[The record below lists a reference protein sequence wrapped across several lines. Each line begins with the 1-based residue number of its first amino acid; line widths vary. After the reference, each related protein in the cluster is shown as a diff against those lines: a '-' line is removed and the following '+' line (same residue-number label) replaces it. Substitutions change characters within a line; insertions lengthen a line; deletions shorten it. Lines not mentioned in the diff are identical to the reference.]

1 MSASARLSTKSSRLA
16 PLSGS
21 KFTQPVVPNR
31 HKKYFYSLLAKYLA
45 YYVPQAATVIE
56 VGARDGSLLDAL
68 RAHNVRVEAAGLDS
82 PAPSAASADRVI
94 LNGVLHFVPDI
105 QAVLDHVRGRCSSD
119 TRILITY
126 FSSLWKPLLGL
137 ASRLGLADTGSEQN
151 WLAPSD
157 VRNLLQLSGF
167 EIVAESQRVLLPIYI
182 PVISVVLNRWLAPLP
197 GFRMLALSNV
207 IVARLRPAAAPEPL
221 SVSIIVPARN
231 ERGNVEALL
240 KRLPGM
246 GPDDEVIFVEG
257 NSQDGTWEEI
267 QRVVASTNH
276 RSVRAFQQAGRGKG
290 DAVRL
295 GFGEARRDILMILDA
310 DLSVPPEELPK
321 FYRALTSGAGEF
333 VNGSRLVYPMEH
345 RAMRFANMIGN
356 KFFATAFSF
365 LLNQPLKD
373 TLCGTKVLRR
383 RHYQAIADNRAYFG
397 DFDPFGD
404 FDLLFGAARQGLR
417 IVELPIRYRERTYGE
432 TNIQRWKHGWLL
444 LRMTIFAARRMKFL

>member
-1 MSASARLSTKSSRLA
+1 
-16 PLSGS
+16 
-21 KFTQPVVPNR
+21 VPSI
-31 HKKYFYSLLAKYLA
+31 HKKYFYSLLGKYLA
-45 YYVPQAATVIE
+45 YYVPQGATVIE
-56 VGARDGSLLDAL
+56 IGARDGSLQRAL
-68 RAHNVRVEAAGLDS
+68 REHGVRADSVDVAAAGGDGV
-82 PAPSAASADRVI
+82 AGRII

-105 QAVLDHVRGRCSSD
+105 QAVLDQVRARSTSD
-119 TRILITY
+119 TRILLTY
-126 FSSLWKPLLGL
+126 FSSLWKPILAL
-137 ASRLGLADTGSEQN
+137 ASRLGLADTGPQQN

-182 PVISVVLNRWLAPLP
+182 PVVSSVLNRWLAPLP
-197 GFRMLALSNV
+197 GFRLLALSNV
-207 IVARLRPAAAPEPL
+207 IVARLRPAPASPPP
-221 SVSIIVPARN
+221 SVSVIIPARN
-231 ERGNVEALL
+231 ERGNIEALL
-240 KRLPGM
+240 QRLPAM

-257 NSQDGTWEEI
+257 HSQDGTWEEI
-267 QRVVASTNH
+267 QRVMAASGH
-276 RSVRAFQQAGRGKG
+276 RAVRAFRQTGRGKG

-295 GFGEARRDILMILDA
+295 GFAEAGRDILMILDA

-321 FYRALTSGAGEF
+321 FYRALISGVGEF
-333 VNGSRLVYPMEH
+333 INGSRLVYPMED

-373 TLCGTKVLRR
+373 TLCGTKVLSR

-432 TNIQRWKHGWLL
+432 TNIKRWSHGWLL
-444 LRMTIFAARRMKFL
+444 LRMTMFAARRMKFL